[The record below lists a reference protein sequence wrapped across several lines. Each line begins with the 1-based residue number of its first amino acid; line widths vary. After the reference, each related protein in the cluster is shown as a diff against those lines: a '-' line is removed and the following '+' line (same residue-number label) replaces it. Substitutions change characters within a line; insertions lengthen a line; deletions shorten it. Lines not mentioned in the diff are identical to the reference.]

1 MAEELWEQLGDNGK
15 QRSVVE
21 TPWPPFDPD
30 LAKEELIEIVIQVN
44 GRVRSRLRVS
54 ETLNKEE
61 LIERALADPRV
72 AALVKG
78 QRIVKIVVV
87 PRKLVNIVL
96 AS

>member
-1 MAEELWEQLGDNGK
+1 M
-15 QRSVVE
+15 VE
-21 TPWPPFDPD
+21 TPWPSLDPE

-54 ETLNKEE
+54 ETLNKDE
-61 LIERALADPRV
+61 LNERALADARV
-72 AALVKG
+72 AALLKG